1 MFFKWFNQSAV
12 EYLATCLPADSVVV
26 PHSPAEIL
34 VPLENETVVLGD
46 VAHFFCR
53 IQGRYGDLRLR
64 IGGRAT
70 TLDFTAPGNLIITTE
85 NGTSV
90 DDISFTNISINIT
103 ASKTR
108 NNTLLECYD
117 KNIES
122 SSKATL
128 TIKGMHRKNTT
139 L

>member
-1 MFFKWFNQSAV
+1 MEESWV
-12 EYLATCLPADSVVV
+12 EYSVSSIASSHKPLYVHADSVEMN
-26 PHSPAEIL
+26 HSPAEIL

-46 VAHFFCR
+46 EAHFFCR
-53 IQGRYGDLRLR
+53 IQGRYEDLRLR
-64 IGGRAT
+64 IGGRAI
-70 TLDFTAPGNLIITTE
+70 TLGFTAPGNLIITTE

-108 NNTLLECYD
+108 NRTLLECYD
-117 KNIES
+117 KNRES

-128 TIKGMHRKNTT
+128 TTKGM
-139 L
+139 